1 MNAPVFHY
9 HVNLNER
16 GSYRADVR
24 DGFGNTVYEILA
36 GNELA
41 EDESSI
47 FEDGFMRNDHDMEGL
62 SEYLTDLGIVPAGS
76 VIVYEG

>member
-1 MNAPVFHY
+1 MRLFYHY

-24 DGFGNTVYEILA
+24 DEEGETVFEVLA
-36 GNELA
+36 GNEL
-41 EDESSI
+41 DEGDTSI
-47 FEDGFMRNDHDMEGL
+47 FEDGFMCNDHDMEGL